1 LREEIKEIIK
11 YRIEQAE
18 DALKDAVL
26 LFDSGGEEIGTGKKN
41 SPQNPAVGVTVHP
54 IFIQTG
60 RQ

>member
-26 LFDSGGEEIGTGKKN
+26 LFDSGGEEIGTGKN
-41 SPQNPAVGVTVHP
+41 VTKLRLYSGFMRLFRP
-54 IFIQTG
+54 MNN
-60 RQ
+60 